1 MTKVILTFKRKNYM
15 KKFAIATMIALVATT
30 ASALEVGITTARDY
44 AGTDRNATG
53 VTVGEKFGAVTLTAG
68 FDRSIQGANDQDRFS
83 LVAGY
88 NVAKLGPVSVA
99 VKGGAAYL
107 NNQTGQD
114 GYAALIGVGASLPI
128 NKNMA
133 LTVDATRQ
141 HGQDRVN
148 SFDGNRVTAGVK
160 YSF

>member
-1 MTKVILTFKRKNYM
+1 M
-15 KKFAIATMIALVATT
+15 KKFAIATMIALAASA
-30 ASALEVGITTARDY
+30 ASALEVGVTTARDY
-44 AGTDRNATG
+44 AGTDRNAVGLTIG
-53 VTVGEKFGAVTLTAG
+53 QTVGAVSVTAG
-68 FDRSIQGANDQDRFS
+68 FDRATGGTNDQDRYS

-114 GYAALIGVGASLPI
+114 GYAALVGLGASLPL
-128 NKNMA
+128 NKNTA

-141 HGQDRVN
+141 YGQDRVN

>member
-1 MTKVILTFKRKNYM
+1 
-15 KKFAIATMIALVATT
+15 
-30 ASALEVGITTARDY
+30 
-44 AGTDRNATG
+44 
-53 VTVGEKFGAVTLTAG
+53 
-68 FDRSIQGANDQDRFS
+68 
-83 LVAGY
+83 
-88 NVAKLGPVSVA
+88 VSVA

-114 GYAALIGVGASLPI
+114 GYAALIGVGASLPV
-128 NKNMA
+128 NKNVA

-141 HGQDRVN
+141 YGQDRVN

>member
-1 MTKVILTFKRKNYM
+1 M
-15 KKFAIATMIALVATT
+15 KKFAIATMIALAASA
-30 ASALEVGITTARDY
+30 ASALEVGVTAGRDY
-44 AGTDRNATG
+44 AGTSRNVAGLTVGHNLGPVG
-53 VTVGEKFGAVTLTAG
+53 VTVGV
-68 FDRSIQGANDQDRFS
+68 DRATQGANDQDRYS

-88 NVAKLGPVSVA
+88 NVAKLGPVTVA

-114 GYAALIGVGASLPI
+114 GYAALIGVGASLPV
-128 NKNMA
+128 NKNVA

-141 HGQDRVN
+141 YGQDRVN